1 MALPE
6 LKRLY
11 GFSDAQLIQ
20 RSDALLSS
28 LNRDLNELSARGV
41 DLPRIDTL
49 QQARNAFD
57 LLSTDVEEQS
67 GVSIAATAKTTF
79 RNQLEKTIRII
90 RGMAETQFGRSG
102 HYKTFGFDDLTRLTD
117 NDLVRCGRR
126 VHRVATVLQPQL
138 VSEGLTPML
147 LIRLAD
153 DTDMLDQAIDAV
165 GAAEELRDIRTQE
178 RIQAGNALFEQ
189 LSKLAKIGQSFY
201 ADTNAAKHNDY
212 FIDDQPNP
220 PATAPA
226 A

>member
-1 MALPE
+1 MATPE
-6 LKRLY
+6 SKRLY

-20 RSDALLSS
+20 RSDALLNT

-41 DLPRIDTL
+41 DALRVDTL
-49 QQARNAFD
+49 QQARNTFD

-79 RNQLEKTIRII
+79 RTQLEKTIRSI

-126 VHRVATVLQPQL
+126 VHRVATALMPL
-138 VSEGLTPML
+138 LASEGLTPTL

-153 DTDMLDQAIDAV
+153 DTDMLDQTIDAV
-165 GAAEELRDIRTQE
+165 GAAEETRDIRTQE
-178 RIQAGNALFEQ
+178 RVQAGNALFEQ

-201 ADTNAAKHNDY
+201 ADTHAAKYNDY
-212 FIDDQPNP
+212 FIDDQPTP
-220 PATAPA
+220 PADSPA